1 MSISANAIPKK
12 AKIKNPG
19 GRPRVNTKGSHG
31 TKTSLIKWVDITDP
45 PGSTNN
51 YQVSSEGQVQ
61 RLLKSGRY
69 KPVKAWTT
77 GGPYAAVYLY
87 GFPNVTRHRKKVYV
101 HRLVATHFIKDK
113 KPGEVVHHLKGPSN
127 NQARNLDW
135 VSVEDNLKA
144 RKFLGPDG
152 KPRPKGTKKVINNV
166 LTPNAKKTPPAA
178 KAKAWTDKA
187 PKPLPQADN
196 LPDRE
201 EFIPNTETLKRKIKY
216 LTKTSKEFLKA
227 WAKTKKV
234 IPQLKA
240 SNLADLHKEATG
252 KGVKITDKMG
262 PAEWKTRLLSALYA
276 IKTRLKT

>member
-1 MSISANAIPKK
+1 MSTSAKGIPKK

-51 YQVSSEGQVQ
+51 YQVSSEGQV
-61 RLLKSGRY
+61 RRMLKSGRY

-87 GFPNVTRHRKKVYV
+87 GFPNVTRHRKKVYI

-113 KPGEVVHHLKGPSN
+113 KPGEVVHHLKGPAN

-152 KPRPKGTKKVINNV
+152 KPRPKGKKKVTNNV
-166 LTPNAKKTPPAA
+166 PKANAPKAPPAA

-187 PKPLPQADN
+187 PKALPKPDN
-196 LPDRE
+196 FPDRD
-201 EFIPNTETLKRKIKY
+201 EFIPKTDTLKGKIKY
-216 LTKTSKEFLKA
+216 LAKTSEEFVRA
-227 WAKTKKV
+227 YHQTRKV
-234 IPQLKA
+234 VLQLKS

-252 KGVKITDKMG
+252 KGIKLTDKMG

>member
-1 MSISANAIPKK
+1 MSTSASAIPKK
-12 AKIKNPG
+12 AKKVNRG

-51 YQVSSEGQVQ
+51 YQISSEGQVQ
-61 RLLKSGRY
+61 RMLKSGRY

-152 KPRPKGTKKVINNV
+152 KPRPKGKKKVINNV
-166 LTPNAKKTPPAA
+166 LTPNAAKVPPKKV
-178 KAKAWTDKA
+178 WTDKA
-187 PKPLPQADN
+187 PKPLPEADN
-196 LPDRE
+196 LPDRDD
-201 EFIPNTETLKRKIKY
+201 FIPDTETLQQKIKY
-216 LTKTSKEFLKA
+216 VANNSKEFRAAFLD
-227 WAKTKKV
+227 TKKV
-234 IPQLKA
+234 VKQLK
-240 SNLADLHKEATG
+240 SRNLADLHKEATG
-252 KGVKITDKMG
+252 KGLKINDKMG
-262 PAEWKTRLLSALYA
+262 PAEWKTRLISALYA